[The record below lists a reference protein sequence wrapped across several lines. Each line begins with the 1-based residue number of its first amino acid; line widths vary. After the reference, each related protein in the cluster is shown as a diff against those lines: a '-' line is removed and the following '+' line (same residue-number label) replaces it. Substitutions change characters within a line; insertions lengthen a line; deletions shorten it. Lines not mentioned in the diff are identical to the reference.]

1 MKYLV
6 LKSLGRVSMV
16 GRVVGKKYRA
26 TLLSNP
32 INWIEKIA
40 MTLIMSLCFGYYK
53 LSMDTQRLLGLCQNS
68 FLPQIAQI
76 ITE

>member
-16 GRVVGKKYRA
+16 GRVVVKKYRA

-40 MTLIMSLCFGYYK
+40 
-53 LSMDTQRLLGLCQNS
+53 
-68 FLPQIAQI
+68 
-76 ITE
+76 

>member
-16 GRVVGKKYRA
+16 GRVIGKKYRA

-40 MTLIMSLCFGYYK
+40 
-53 LSMDTQRLLGLCQNS
+53 
-68 FLPQIAQI
+68 
-76 ITE
+76 